1 MEQKPTPKQFTMM
14 GVELKIK
21 VSKEES
27 ANKISS
33 IEQTVAPGAG
43 SPPHILHDADKMIYV
58 VEGKFL
64 LRNGQQNI
72 EGEAG
77 TMVYIPKGVI
87 HNFKNIGTFPGKIL
101 VTLTPGGHED
111 FLYDL
116 SRRLENEKPSPQ
128 LMQEVG
134 ARHNVEMVG

>member
-1 MEQKPTPKQFTMM
+1 MQHQNKPKSFKMM
-14 GVELKIK
+14 GIELNIK
-21 VSKEES
+21 VSKVDS
-27 ANKISS
+27 GNKISS
-33 IEQTVAPGAG
+33 IEQTVSPGAG

-58 VEGKFL
+58 IDGKFL
-64 LRNGQQNI
+64 LRNGDQNI

-87 HNFKNIGTFPGKIL
+87 HNFKNVGTETGKIL

-111 FLYDL
+111 FLYEL
-116 SRRLENEKPSPQ
+116 SNRLENEKPTPQ

-134 ARHNVEMVG
+134 SYHNVEMVM

>member
-1 MEQKPTPKQFTMM
+1 MQNQTTPKSFKMM
-14 GVELKIK
+14 GIELNIK
-21 VSKEES
+21 VSKDES

-33 IEQTVAPGAG
+33 IEQTVSPGAG
-43 SPPHILHDADKMIYV
+43 SPPHILRDADKMIYV
-58 VEGKFL
+58 IDGKFL
-64 LRNGQQNI
+64 LRNGDQNI

-87 HNFKNIGTFPGKIL
+87 HNFKNIGTENGKIL

-111 FLYDL
+111 FLYEL
-116 SRRLENEKPSPQ
+116 SNRLENEKPTPQ

-134 ARHNVEMVG
+134 ARHNVEMVM

>member
-1 MEQKPTPKQFTMM
+1 MHHQNTPKSFKMM
-14 GVELKIK
+14 GIELNIK
-21 VSKEES
+21 VSKDES

-33 IEQTVAPGAG
+33 IEQTVSPGAG

-58 VEGKFL
+58 IEGKFL
-64 LRNGQQNI
+64 LRNGNQNI
-72 EGEAG
+72 EGAAG

-87 HNFKNIGTFPGKIL
+87 HNFKNIGTAQGKIL

-111 FLYDL
+111 FLYEL
-116 SRRLENEKPSPQ
+116 SNRLENEKPTPQ

-134 ARHNVEMVG
+134 SRHHVEMVI

>member
-1 MEQKPTPKQFTMM
+1 MQHQNKPKSFKMM
-14 GVELKIK
+14 GIELNIK
-21 VSKEES
+21 VSKVDS
-27 ANKISS
+27 GNKISS
-33 IEQTVAPGAG
+33 IEQIVSPGAG

-58 VEGKFL
+58 VDGKFL
-64 LRNGQQNI
+64 IRNGDQNI

-87 HNFKNIGTFPGKIL
+87 HNFKNVGTETGKIL

-111 FLYDL
+111 FLYEL
-116 SRRLENEKPSPQ
+116 SNRLENEKPTPQ

-134 ARHNVEMVG
+134 SYHNVEMVM

>member
-1 MEQKPTPKQFTMM
+1 MM
-14 GVELKIK
+14 GIELNIK
-21 VSKEES
+21 VSKDES

-33 IEQTVAPGAG
+33 IEQTVSPGAG
-43 SPPHILHDADKMIYV
+43 SPPHILRDADKMIYV
-58 VEGKFL
+58 IDGKFL
-64 LRNGQQNI
+64 LRNGDKNI

-87 HNFKNIGTFPGKIL
+87 HNFKNIGTENGKIL

-111 FLYDL
+111 FLYEL
-116 SRRLENEKPSPQ
+116 SNRLENEKPTPQ

-134 ARHNVEMVG
+134 ARHNVEMVM

>member
-1 MEQKPTPKQFTMM
+1 MEQKNTPNNFKMM
-14 GVELKIK
+14 GIELNIK
-21 VSKEES
+21 VSKDDS

-33 IEQTVAPGAG
+33 IEQTVSPGAG

-58 VEGKFL
+58 IDGKFL
-64 LRNGQQNI
+64 LRNGDHNI

-87 HNFKNIGTFPGKIL
+87 HNFKNIGTVPGKIL

-111 FLYDL
+111 FLYEL
-116 SRRLENEKPSPQ
+116 SNRMENEKPTLQ

-134 ARHNVEMVG
+134 ARHNVEMVI

>member
-1 MEQKPTPKQFTMM
+1 MQHQNNPKSFKMM
-14 GVELKIK
+14 GIELNVK
-21 VSKEES
+21 VSKDDS
-27 ANKISS
+27 GNKISS
-33 IEQTVAPGAG
+33 IEQTVFPGAG

-58 VEGKFL
+58 IEGKFL
-64 LRNGQQNI
+64 LRNGNQNI

-87 HNFKNIGTFPGKIL
+87 HNFKNIGTDSGKVL

-116 SRRLENEKPSPQ
+116 SSRLEKEKPTPQ

-134 ARHNVEMVG
+134 SRHSVEMVM

>member
-1 MEQKPTPKQFTMM
+1 MHNQNTPKSFKMM
-14 GVELKIK
+14 GIELNIK
-21 VSKEES
+21 VSKDES

-58 VEGKFL
+58 IEGKFL
-64 LRNGQQNI
+64 LRNGNQNI

-87 HNFKNIGTFPGKIL
+87 HNFKNVGAVPGKIL

-116 SRRLENEKPSPQ
+116 SNRLVNEKPTLQ

-134 ARHNVEMVG
+134 ARHNVEMVI